1 MTVRWLL
8 FFSFRI
14 FATLFLS
21 STSEVVHFYLVD
33 RTRKLDVQKGSYLEV
48 AEVSPDL
55 FTRFNRVFCFFFE
68 TEVSVFQMNMLLV
81 HLKEC
86 NLLVWHLT
94 HKKVMLPVLLSAQKP
109 SQVGF

>member
-1 MTVRWLL
+1 MI
-8 FFSFRI
+8 SFRF

-21 STSEVVHFYLVD
+21 CTSEVVHFYLVD

-55 FTRFNRVFCFFFE
+55 FTRFNRDFCFFFE